1 MTLFSSQIKCSIA
14 IIIWYKGVSC
24 KQIPKKVK
32 LSRGKKQEAWFYI
45 YCLTYLHVR
54 EANGQSAQVLFWQH
68 GAMRFHCVI
77 LQKGKKKI
85 GRGALQLQ

>member
-24 KQIPKKVK
+24 KQIPKKVSLVQK
-32 LSRGKKQEAWFYI
+32 LSRGKKQEVWFYI

-77 LQKGKKKI
+77 LQKGK
-85 GRGALQLQ
+85 